1 MEVYSFDGRAKL
13 RRGVEGWWYVDRRPA
28 TPVMGLA
35 DGSLATLG
43 PFDGAELELRL
54 ARLQE
59 HREVTVTFLFI
70 GPPEALRMS
79 ANDGRRWTVLEPIA
93 LPPEAVAASPD
104 GARRLAFEMAAGR
117 ETWLVEAK
125 LPHSAATLRLR
136 WSAPGAEW
144 SIAQVRVS
152 VSGDAKIADL
162 TVDGSRRRAVVFCA
176 TDGVPSHGFV
186 IFEWEDAGRRRTSAS
201 AWGFYPE
208 AQANYASLALGLSA
222 PGELRDEFRTGQM
235 TRVAARLVVYADARR
250 FAAARAGLARWRRE
264 RTYRLLTRDCVTL
277 LEEVA
282 GELGLRVP
290 RRGVD
295 SLRPAAYLEALIEA
309 N

>member
-93 LPPEAVAASPD
+93 LPPEAAAASPD

-176 TDGVPSHGFV
+176 TDGVPSHGT
-186 IFEWEDAGRRRTSAS
+186 TS
-201 AWGFYPE
+201 
-208 AQANYASLALGLSA
+208 
-222 PGELRDEFRTGQM
+222 
-235 TRVAARLVVYADARR
+235 
-250 FAAARAGLARWRRE
+250 
-264 RTYRLLTRDCVTL
+264 
-277 LEEVA
+277 
-282 GELGLRVP
+282 
-290 RRGVD
+290 
-295 SLRPAAYLEALIEA
+295 
-309 N
+309 